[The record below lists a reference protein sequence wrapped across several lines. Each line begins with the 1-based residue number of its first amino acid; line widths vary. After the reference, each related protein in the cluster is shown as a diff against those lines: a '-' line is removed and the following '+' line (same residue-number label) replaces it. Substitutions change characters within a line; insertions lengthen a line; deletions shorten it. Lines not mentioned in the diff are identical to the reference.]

1 MEQPLEY
8 QFCSHCR
15 DHAVFEEDEQEGWM
29 SVCCFAKPIDVDV
42 ELDDFDIGPQRL
54 LCRWNRA
61 RR

>member
-29 SVCCFAKPIDVDV
+29 STCCFARPMPV
-42 ELDDFDIGPQRL
+42 EFDDFDIGPQRL
-54 LCRWNRA
+54 L
-61 RR
+61 